1 MKYAGLAAI
10 LVAVAAG
17 ASPAF
22 AAPDNGATAEAM
34 SLLATE
40 FRTLAGQLTAPAT
53 E

>member
-17 ASPAF
+17 AWPAL
-22 AAPDNGATAEAM
+22 AAPDNGATAEAL

-40 FRTLAGQLTAPAT
+40 SQDLWPASLQPRPR
-53 E
+53 